1 MRIPVATATELAT
14 DLFCALGAP
23 PATAARIARSLVL
36 ADRRGTPTHGLAL
49 LPLYAELIDAGLI
62 DPAATPEATSLG
74 GAITR
79 VDGRQ
84 AFGQLTA
91 AAAVE
96 HCLQALP
103 EHGIAAAGIVD
114 GTHLGRLGEWAELA
128 CEQDAVFLAFTNTGG
143 GARNVAGPHSASR
156 VLSTNPIAV
165 GVPACGALDH
175 PVIIDFAA
183 SQTSGS
189 RIREVANAGG
199 RLDPDWLVRDDGRT
213 TDDPADFL
221 QGLAA
226 LRPLG
231 GRSAGHKG
239 FGLMVAGELLAALA
253 GNLMAG
259 ERSAGGFTNGALFCL
274 LDISRFGD
282 RESWAERVAAFRD
295 YLAANDCRLPGAG
308 KAAGADDTLTL
319 PEHVAGGIAALAER
333 HGIDRR
339 GLETG
344 ASGAG
349 VTRTW

>member
-1 MRIPVATATELAT
+1 MTIPASTATELAT
-14 DLFCALGAP
+14 DIFCALGAP
-23 PATAARIARSLVL
+23 PATAVRIATSLVL

-49 LPLYAELIDAGLI
+49 LPLYAELIDEGLI
-62 DPAATPEATSLG
+62 DPGATPDATCLG

-79 VDGRQ
+79 VDGRH

-91 AAAVE
+91 AVAVE

-103 EHGIAAAGIVD
+103 AHGIAAAGIVD

-128 CEQDAVFLAFTNTGG
+128 CERDAVFLAFTNTGG
-143 GARNVAGPHSASR
+143 GARNVAGPGSAGR

-165 GVPACGALDH
+165 GVPACGAVDH
-175 PVIIDFAA
+175 HIIVDFAA

-199 RLDPDWLVRDDGRT
+199 RLDPDWLVRDDGKA

-221 QGLAA
+221 EGLAA

-259 ERSAGGFTNGALFCL
+259 ERSEGGFTNGALFCV
-274 LDISRFGD
+274 LDVNRFGE
-282 RESWAERVAAFRD
+282 RESWAQRIAAFRD

-308 KAAGADDTLTL
+308 KTAGAGDTLNL
-319 PEHVAGGIAALAER
+319 PGHVTGGIAALAER
-333 HGIDRR
+333 LGVDRR
-339 GLETG
+339 GLEAAT
-344 ASGAG
+344 SGAG

>member
-1 MRIPVATATELAT
+1 MRFPVASATQLAS
-14 DLFCALGAP
+14 DLICALGAP
-23 PATAARIARSLVL
+23 QATAARIAASLVL
-36 ADRRGTPTHGLAL
+36 ADQRDTPTHGLAL
-49 LPLYAELIDAGLI
+49 LPLYAELIDEGLI
-62 DPAATPEATSLG
+62 DPASTPDATSLG

-79 VDGRQ
+79 VDGRR

-91 AAAVE
+91 ALAVD
-96 HCLQALP
+96 HCLRALP
-103 EHGIAAAGIVD
+103 QHGVAAAGIVD

-143 GARNVAGPHSASR
+143 GARNVAGPHSAGR

-165 GVPACGALDH
+165 GIPACGALDH
-175 PVIIDFAA
+175 PVIVDFAA

-199 RLDPDWLVRDDGRT
+199 RLDPDWLVRDDGQA
-213 TDDPADFL
+213 TDDPAAFL
-221 QGLAA
+221 EGLAA

-259 ERSAGGFTNGALFCL
+259 ERRESGFTNGALFCV
-274 LDISRFGD
+274 LDISRFGE
-282 RESWAERVAAFRD
+282 REAWAERVAAFRD
-295 YLAANDCRLPGAG
+295 YLTANDCRLPGAG
-308 KAAGADDTLTL
+308 KAAGDGDTLTL
-319 PEHVAGGIAALAER
+319 PDHVTGGIAALAER
-333 HGIDRR
+333 LGVDRR
-339 GLETG
+339 GLEPT